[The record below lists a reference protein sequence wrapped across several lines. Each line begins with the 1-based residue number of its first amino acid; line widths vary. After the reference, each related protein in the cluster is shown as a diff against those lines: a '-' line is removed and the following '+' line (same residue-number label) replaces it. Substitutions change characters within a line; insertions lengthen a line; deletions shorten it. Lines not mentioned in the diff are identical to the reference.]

1 MYVPK
6 HFQFEDY
13 TEQLAF
19 MKEYSFATII
29 SIKNNIPIATQL
41 PFQIKEH
48 ADKLFLSSHFAV
60 ANEQAHCIVEN
71 RSLVIFSEPHA
82 YISPMHYDKEE
93 SVPTWDYI
101 AVHAYGIARII
112 NNEQEKIEVLEQMIK
127 SYDSGYLN
135 QWQGLS
141 DRFKKG
147 MMQGIVAFELEV
159 TDLQG
164 QKKISQNKTAAERE
178 RIAAY
183 LEKGDNPGEKSIAK
197 SIRHLLS

>member
-13 TEQLAF
+13 TEQVEF
-19 MKEYSFATII
+19 MKEYSFATIV

-41 PFQIKEH
+41 PFQINEH

-60 ANEQAHCIVEN
+60 ANEQASGIADSA
-71 RSLVIFSEPHA
+71 SLVIFSEPHA

-101 AVHAYGIARII
+101 AVHAYGTARII
-112 NNEQEKIEVLEQMIK
+112 DNEDEKTEVLEQMIK
-127 SYDSGYLN
+127 SYDSDYLT

-141 DRFKKG
+141 ERFKKG
-147 MMQGIVAFELEV
+147 MMRGIVAFELEV

-164 QKKISQNKTAAERE
+164 QKKTSQNKAPGERE
-178 RIAAY
+178 RIATH
-183 LEKGDNPGEKSIAK
+183 LEKGGNSVEKSIAK
-197 SIRHLLS
+197 SIRNLQS

>member
-19 MKEYSFATII
+19 MKQYSFATIV
-29 SIKNNIPIATQL
+29 SIKDNIPIATQL
-41 PFQIKEH
+41 PFQINEH
-48 ADKLFLSSHFAV
+48 AGKLFLSAHFAA
-60 ANEQAHCIVEN
+60 ANEQAKYIVEN
-71 RSLVIFSEPHA
+71 TSLVIFSEPHA
-82 YISPMHYDKEE
+82 YISPVHYDKQE

-112 NNEQEKIEVLEQMIK
+112 TEEDAKVTALEQMIK
-127 SYDSGYLN
+127 TYDSAYLN
-135 QWQGLS
+135 QWRGLS

-147 MMQGIVAFELEV
+147 MIRGIIAFELEV

-164 QKKISQNKTAAERE
+164 QKKISQNKTAVERE
-178 RIAAY
+178 RIATY
-183 LEKGDNPGEKSIAK
+183 LEKGDNLIEKSIAT
-197 SIRHLLS
+197 SIRKL

>member
-6 HFQFEDY
+6 HFQFKDY
-13 TEQLAF
+13 TEQIAF
-19 MKEYSFATII
+19 MKQYSFATIV
-29 SIKNNIPIATQL
+29 SIKDNTPIATQL
-41 PFQIKEH
+41 PFQIKEQ

-60 ANEQAHCIVEN
+60 ANEQASYIVEN
-71 RSLVIFSEPHA
+71 TSLVIFSEPHA

-101 AVHAYGIARII
+101 AVHAYGTARII
-112 NNEQEKIEVLEQMIK
+112 NNEDEKTEVLEQMIK
-127 SYDSGYLN
+127 SYDSDYLT

-147 MMQGIVAFELEV
+147 MMRGIVAFELEV

-183 LEKGDNPGEKSIAK
+183 LEKGDNPVEKSIAK
-197 SIRHLLS
+197 SIRNLQS